1 MKILVVRN
9 DKIGDFVL
17 ALPAFKAIKQAF
29 PQATVV
35 ALVPAYTQDI
45 ANACEWIDEVIID
58 PKKADQI
65 KSFAKVLQ
73 AQQFDAAICLFSNS
87 YNAKLVR
94 KARIPVRVA
103 PATKWVQL
111 LYTHTLRQR
120 RSKSEKPEYQYNLE
134 LAEYLIEVLQGQV
147 QTMSPHQLLS
157 FSNQQKAAQK
167 EKLRHALGVT
177 FEQRTCFIHPVTGGS
192 SNTLTQAQ
200 WGKLITF
207 LDQQAPTHFVITAGP
222 GESAI
227 SKALV
232 DAMTGKVERISLY
245 DNNDGVEDFMRSIS
259 VADLFMAGSTGP
271 LHIAGA
277 LDVPT
282 IGFYPKKR
290 SSTPLRWQTLNSAGR
305 WLPFTPNAQQEDLSQ
320 FEIEPHLADI
330 QRWCETLGKE
340 A

>member
-29 PQATVV
+29 PNATVV
-35 ALVPAYTQDI
+35 ALVPAYTMDI
-45 ANACEWIDEVIID
+45 AKACEWIDEVILD
-58 PKKADQI
+58 PKKPDEI
-65 KSFAKVLQ
+65 KSFSKVLQ
-73 AQQFDAAICLFSNS
+73 AKQFDAAICLFSNT

-103 PATKWVQL
+103 PATKWVQF
-111 LYTHTLRQR
+111 LYTHTLRQQ

-134 LAEYLIEVLQGQV
+134 LADYLIKVLNGPKH
-147 QTMSPHQLLS
+147 TTSPHHLLS
-157 FSNQQKAAQK
+157 VSDDLKMAQK
-167 EKLRHALGVT
+167 SKLNKMLGVS

-200 WGKLITF
+200 WSKLIIF
-207 LDQQAPTHFVITAGP
+207 LNQLTPTHFVITAGP

-232 DAMTGKVERISLY
+232 DSMEDKVERITLY
-245 DNNDGVEDFMRSIS
+245 DENDGVEDFVRSIA
-259 VADLFMAGSTGP
+259 VADLFIAGSTGP

-290 SSTPLRWQTLNSAGR
+290 SSTPLRWQTLNSKGR
-305 WLPFTPNAQQEDLSQ
+305 WFPIKPNEQQEDLTQ
-320 FEIEPHLADI
+320 LDIEPHFSDI
-330 QRWCETLGKE
+330 KKWCDALEK
-340 A
+340 